1 MKINKK
7 ISIPNDRH
15 PRLVRGSRATSK
27 DFCFISRSPHKA
39 GMTSLIFL
47 ITTSL
52 LNGCSLAPDFA
63 VPDMALPPTFKAA
76 EKDPMLAN
84 ATQDLSDWKP
94 AVSLEKEDRGQWWKI
109 FGDDALN
116 DLEKQA
122 ITENNSLKA
131 AAARVEQAR
140 GIVRAN
146 AFSILPNIDLGGN
159 AVRAKSADASNA
171 PFSSAPTSKLKPYN
185 LYSANAATSYEV
197 DLFGKVR
204 DTEGAFNFDADAQDA
219 LYKNTLLALQA
230 DVAQHYFL
238 LQAID
243 AERAL
248 LKETVTVRTEAQRI
262 MQKRLAV
269 GSVSEVELSQ
279 SDGDL
284 ANAKADLIGLDRQR
298 AVLENAMA
306 ILLGKNPSEYHFAET
321 PLANTQPPLIPADI
335 PSEVLQ
341 RRPDIASATA
351 GMAAANERIGVARTA
366 FFPSLILTA
375 NGGTQ
380 STKLADI
387 FKWSSRSWAIGQTAG
402 SAIALNLLDSGRNLG
417 NLDAAHAA
425 YEEAV
430 ANYRQQVLVAM
441 GDVEN
446 ALSDQKLLA
455 EQSREQEIAA
465 STSTRAH
472 ELTKKRYD
480 NGDVNYFEVVEAQR
494 TMLNANRAA
503 IQTRGAR
510 QTATISLIRA
520 IGGGWSENI
529 SEQPTE

>member
-1 MKINKK
+1 MNKL
-7 ISIPNDRH
+7 ITA
-15 PRLVRGSRATSK
+15 LLATS
-27 DFCFISRSPHKA
+27 ILTA
-39 GMTSLIFL
+39 
-47 ITTSL
+47 
-52 LNGCSLAPDFA
+52 CSLAPDFA
-63 VPDMALPPTFKAA
+63 VPDMALPKEFKEQAIK
-76 EKDPMLAN
+76 E
-84 ATQDLSDWKP
+84 QDLGDWKP

-122 ITENNSLKA
+122 IAENNSLKA

-159 AVRAKSADASNA
+159 TVRAKSADASNA
-171 PFSSAPTSKLKPYN
+171 PFSKTANKLKPYT
-185 LYSANAATSYEV
+185 LFSANATASYEV

-204 DTEGAFNFDADAQDA
+204 DKEDAFNFDADAQDA

-243 AERAL
+243 AERQF
-248 LKETVTVRTEAQRI
+248 LKDTVTVRSEAQRI
-262 MQKRLAV
+262 MQKRFSV
-269 GSVSEVELSQ
+269 GSVSELEVSQ
-279 SDGDL
+279 TDSDL
-284 ANAKADLIGLDRQR
+284 ASAKADSINLDRQR
-298 AVLENAMA
+298 SVLENALA
-306 ILLGKNPSEYHFAET
+306 VLLGKNPSEYHFAET
-321 PLANTQPPLIPADI
+321 PLVNTQPPIIPADI
-335 PSEVLQ
+335 PSEVLL

-351 GMAAANERIGVARTA
+351 SMAAANDRIGVARTA
-366 FFPSLILTA
+366 FFPSLFLTA
-375 NGGTQ
+375 TGGSQ

-402 SAIALNLLDSGRNLG
+402 SALALNLLDSGRSFG

-425 YEEAV
+425 YDEAV

-455 EQSREQEIAA
+455 EQSREQETAA
-465 STSTRAH
+465 TTSTRAY

-480 NGDVNYFEVVEAQR
+480 NGDANYFEVVEAQR
-494 TMLNANRAA
+494 TMLNANRTA

-510 QTATISLIRA
+510 LNASITLIRTL
-520 IGGGWSENI
+520 GGGWSE
-529 SEQPTE
+529 EKVKP